1 MKNVHL
7 RFLAVFRTYL
17 SNKYLFSTFVTIVIS
32 EKIPT
37 SLKILSSSLCESKTF
52 FVFNC
57 NIIYY
62 CIDKHIFHCHL
73 IICIDFN
80 KKVYLIGVT
89 VNGLSTKW
97 LVSQGVIC
105 SCRYHYYH
113 FFFNFIYKLFFIIS
127 NLSQFFF
134 YVFIKM
140 FSILSSTA
148 YLGAAHFSFL
158 NPRVLNPCKLSFSR
172 LVIITV

>member
-1 MKNVHL
+1 MLIHFINNLHIQKNIFLLKNIHL
-7 RFLAVFRTYL
+7 RFVAVYTTYL

-97 LVSQGVIC
+97 LVSQVVVAVVDIIIIIISTLSQFIFLC
-105 SCRYHYYH
+105 IHKH
-113 FFFNFIYKLFFIIS
+113 VFNFILDG
-127 NLSQFFF
+127 LLRRCTFFF
-134 YVFIKM
+134 
-140 FSILSSTA
+140 S
-148 YLGAAHFSFL
+148 
-158 NPRVLNPCKLSFSR
+158 
-172 LVIITV
+172 